1 MVTASEEDAECSLD
15 SIINQ
20 GEPSNILKSMNLLL
34 GSQLKV
40 TMIDGR
46 IVTGQFVSL
55 DRLGN
60 IVLENVIENRKVAY
74 NIPTSNDDGITREK
88 SKKEDCDDKED
99 TAQQQTNRQ
108 IQQTSTDS
116 SIIQWDTQRSL
127 IQAVILGSKLQ
138 KVEIEKREWNKCMIR
153 E

>member
-1 MVTASEEDAECSLD
+1 MATSTEEDVECSPD
-15 SIINQ
+15 SIIK

-40 TMIDGR
+40 TMTDGR

-74 NIPTSNDDGITREK
+74 NISTLNDGIAGEK
-88 SKKEDCDDKED
+88 SKEGEDKDDVIS
-99 TAQQQTNRQ
+99 QQQTNNDE
-108 IQQTSTDS
+108 QTSTTDN

-127 IQAVILGSKLQ
+127 SQAVILGTKLQ
-138 KVEIEKREWNKCMIR
+138 KVEIEKREWNKCING

>member
-1 MVTASEEDAECSLD
+1 MATSKEDEAECSLD

-40 TMIDGR
+40 TMTDGR

-60 IVLENVIENRKVAY
+60 TVLENVTENRKVAY
-74 NIPTSNDDGITREK
+74 NIPATNDGITRDK
-88 SKKEDCDDKED
+88 SKKEDCDVEVDS
-99 TAQQQTNRQ
+99 QQT
-108 IQQTSTDS
+108 TSTDS
-116 SIIQWDTQRSL
+116 SNIIQWDTQRSL
-127 IQAVILGSKLQ
+127 TQAVILGTKLQ
-138 KVEIEKREWNKCMIR
+138 KVEIEKREWKKYMNG

>member
-1 MVTASEEDAECSLD
+1 MVVSTEEDEECSPN
-15 SIINQ
+15 SIIE
-20 GEPSNILKSMNLLL
+20 GGGPSNILKSMHLLL

-40 TMIDGR
+40 TMTDGR

-74 NIPTSNDDGITREK
+74 NIPTSNDDGITSET
-88 SKKEDCDDKED
+88 SKEEDKED
-99 TAQQQTNRQ
+99 YKEDTNQ
-108 IQQTSTDS
+108 IYQTSTDD

-127 IQAVILGSKLQ
+127 TQAVILGTKLQ
-138 KVEIEKREWNKCMIR
+138 KVEIEKREWKKYMNG